1 MDVSPHELLE
11 SVKEKSELKVGIVV
25 LVVGLKDL
33 HMEKND
39 TGQEGLV
46 AHLMKRVREKRKER
60 NLLEL
65 LFKLLLLSDQIDECL
80 NPLKSCL
87 RQINVLRKF
96 N

>member
-1 MDVSPHELLE
+1 
-11 SVKEKSELKVGIVV
+11 
-25 LVVGLKDL
+25 
-33 HMEKND
+33 MEKND
-39 TGQEGLV
+39 TGQERLV
-46 AHLMKRVREKRKER
+46 AHLVKRVREIRKER

>member
-46 AHLMKRVREKRKER
+46 AHLMERGKRDKEREKP
-60 NLLEL
+60 
-65 LFKLLLLSDQIDECL
+65 S
-80 NPLKSCL
+80 
-87 RQINVLRKF
+87 
-96 N
+96 